1 MKKIILLTFITF
13 VCYVSFKTS
22 LFAEENLLT
31 IKQQLDRMQ
40 REVNDLS
47 KQVFKQS
54 NNDNEAFQNNDSNQ
68 TLNFSSIDIRIY
80 DLEKDIK
87 SLTMSIEELVFT
99 FDELNEKILTIQEEF
114 NTKFNNISSTK
125 TNQNNNVLEKQTNIV
140 NENSKNTLGTLNIT
154 MDSNQKENIDSI
166 ENLETKNNN
175 EIESLNK
182 LSPDAQFQFAFE
194 QIRNKEYEESKFS
207 LQNFI
212 NQNPKNQLSG
222 SAHYWLGELFLL
234 EKNSRE
240 AALILAEGYQKF
252 PKSIKAPNM
261 LYKLSQALV
270 EIGKNQEACNTL
282 NKLIKDFANNKLMKK
297 AEKKKIEISCD
308 VLSE

>member
-175 EIESLNK
+175 EIQSLNK

-194 QIRNKEYEESKFS
+194 QIRNKEY
-207 LQNFI
+207 
-212 NQNPKNQLSG
+212 
-222 SAHYWLGELFLL
+222 
-234 EKNSRE
+234 
-240 AALILAEGYQKF
+240 
-252 PKSIKAPNM
+252 
-261 LYKLSQALV
+261 
-270 EIGKNQEACNTL
+270 
-282 NKLIKDFANNKLMKK
+282 D
-297 AEKKKIEISCD
+297 
-308 VLSE
+308 

>member
-125 TNQNNNVLEKQTNIV
+125 TNQNQ
-140 NENSKNTLGTLNIT
+140 
-154 MDSNQKENIDSI
+154 SN
-166 ENLETKNNN
+166 
-175 EIESLNK
+175 
-182 LSPDAQFQFAFE
+182 
-194 QIRNKEYEESKFS
+194 
-207 LQNFI
+207 
-212 NQNPKNQLSG
+212 
-222 SAHYWLGELFLL
+222 
-234 EKNSRE
+234 
-240 AALILAEGYQKF
+240 
-252 PKSIKAPNM
+252 
-261 LYKLSQALV
+261 
-270 EIGKNQEACNTL
+270 
-282 NKLIKDFANNKLMKK
+282 
-297 AEKKKIEISCD
+297 
-308 VLSE
+308 